1 MTIRTFKIP
10 YKCSDINFGAL
21 YAQISKEQSNT
32 QRIAYNR
39 FVDGAKEST
48 IRALFRN
55 GTYNNI
61 SSDTWFQQSAIK
73 QAQNLY
79 KAQLKKQEKINLK
92 KLPRVLFARSA
103 FLNYLKGKIN
113 KQELKEARNFGIYSE
128 GEAYAKGNRKFSFA
142 SLRSVIFKPQR
153 GVAFSLDIKPS
164 KNQIKYIQA
173 CCFVSKQKIDDPINC
188 TAISVRLSKE
198 YIFISFDISFI
209 SNKSYKPK
217 ANRVMGIDMNPNRYA
232 FCIKDQ
238 NKILKSESFDLM
250 SLRLH
255 AKKGFSSS
263 SKEKKYLTNKKK
275 HEIIELA
282 HYFVKQAKALH
293 CESISIENLNGI
305 SSQGNNK
312 HFNRAVNNDFKRRLF
327 RDVLEKLCTE
337 SGIKFIEINSMYTS
351 FMGCVLYGDILP
363 DPISAAACVA
373 DAGIIHLQNQ
383 VLTHKHKY
391 FKWFDNLQIDA
402 SLFNKSKYLQ
412 SWNSVCLSF
421 ASIPELYKSVKSLV
435 PKEGM
440 YSSYHAFLGTYA
452 LRRTPFKSEKSS
464 VQRIYVI

>member
-39 FVDGAKEST
+39 FVDSAKEST

-61 SSDTWFQQSAIK
+61 STDTWFQQSAIK

-79 KAQLKKQEKINLK
+79 KAQLKKQEKLNLK
-92 KLPRVLFARSA
+92 KLPKVQFARSA
-103 FLNYLKGKIN
+103 FLDYLKGKIT
-113 KQELKEARNFGIYSE
+113 KQELQEQRNFGIYSE
-128 GEAYAKGNRKFSFA
+128 GESSKKANRKFCFVSLNEVLFKLNRSTSF
-142 SLRSVIFKPQR
+142 K
-153 GVAFSLDIKPS
+153 LDIKPS
-164 KNQIKYIQA
+164 KNQMKYIQA
-173 CCFVSKQKIDDPINC
+173 CIDASNQKQG
-188 TAISVRLSKE
+188 TAGTAVSVRLSKE
-198 YIFISFDISFI
+198 YIYITFDVSFI
-209 SNKSYKPK
+209 CDKSYKPK

-238 NKILKSESFDLM
+238 NKLLKSESFDLM

-255 AKKGFSSS
+255 AKKGFASN
-263 SKEKKYLTNKKK
+263 SKEKKYLHNKKT
-275 HEIIELA
+275 HEVIELA
-282 HYFVKQAKALH
+282 HEFIKQAKALH
-293 CESISIENLNGI
+293 VEAIALENLDGMR
-305 SSQGNNK
+305 SATSNK

-327 RDVLEKLCTE
+327 RDVIEKLCTIH
-337 SGIKFIEINSMYTS
+337 SIKFIEINSMYTS
-351 FMGCVLYGDILP
+351 FMGCVLYGQALP

-383 VLTHKHKY
+383 VQKHKY
-391 FKWFDNLQIDA
+391 FKWFNNSSIDA
-402 SLFNKSKYLQ
+402 SLYNKSKYIQ
-412 SWNSVCLSF
+412 SWNSVYLSF

-435 PKEGM
+435 PKGSM
-440 YSSYHAFLGTYA
+440 YSSYHAFLGSYCSV
-452 LRRTPFKSEKSS
+452 RTKFKSEKSS
-464 VQRIYVI
+464 VKRIYVI

>member
-10 YKCSDINFGAL
+10 YKCSDNNFGAL

-39 FVDGAKEST
+39 FVDSAKELT

-61 SSDTWFQQSAIK
+61 STDTWFQQSAIK

-79 KAQLKKQEKINLK
+79 KAQLAKQKDLNLK
-92 KLPRVLFARSA
+92 KLPKVQFARSA
-103 FLNYLKGKIN
+103 FLDYQKGKIS
-113 KQELKEARNFGIYSE
+113 KQELKEQRNFGIYSE
-128 GEAYAKGNRKFSFA
+128 GEASKKGNRKFRFVSCSEVLFNPN
-142 SLRSVIFKPQR
+142 RNTNFK
-153 GVAFSLDIKPS
+153 LHIKPS

-173 CCFVSKQKIDDPINC
+173 CIDASNQKQGTAGTAVSVC
-188 TAISVRLSKE
+188 LSKK
-198 YIFISFDISFI
+198 YIFISFDVSFI
-209 SNKSYKPK
+209 KDQNYKPK
-217 ANRVMGIDMNPNRYA
+217 ANRVMGIDMNPNRFA

-263 SKEKKYLTNKKK
+263 SKEKKYLHNKKR
-275 HEIIELA
+275 HEVIELA
-282 HYFVKQAKALH
+282 HHFVKQAKALH
-293 CESISIENLNGI
+293 CEAISIENLDGMR
-305 SSQGNNK
+305 SATGSK
-312 HFNRAVNNDFKRRLF
+312 HFNRSVNNDFKRRLY
-327 RDVLEKLCTE
+327 RDVIEKLCTE
-337 SGIKFIEINSMYTS
+337 SGIKFLEINSMYTS

-363 DPISAAACVA
+363 DPISAAACIA
-373 DAGIIHLQNQ
+373 DAGLIHLQNQ
-383 VLTHKHKY
+383 VLQHKY
-391 FKWFDNLQIDA
+391 FKWFNNSQIDA
-402 SLFNKSKYLQ
+402 SLYNKSKYLQ
-412 SWNSVCLSF
+412 SWNSVYLSF

-435 PKEGM
+435 PQGSM
-440 YSSYHAFLGTYA
+440 YLSYHAFLSSCA
-452 LRRTPFKSEKSS
+452 LMHTKFKSEKSS

>member
-10 YKCSDINFGAL
+10 YSCSDLNYWAE

-39 FVDGAKEST
+39 FVQGAKEST

-55 GTYNNI
+55 GTYKNI
-61 SSDTWFQQSAIK
+61 STDTWFQQSAIK

-79 KAQLKKQEKINLK
+79 KAQLKKQEKLNLTN
-92 KLPRVLFARSA
+92 LPKVQFARSS
-103 FLNYLKGKIN
+103 FLDYLKGKIS
-113 KQELKEARNFGIYSE
+113 KQELKEQRNFGIYSE
-128 GEAYAKGNRKFSFA
+128 GEALSKGNRKFRFVSMYEVLFNPNRNT
-142 SLRSVIFKPQR
+142 SLK
-153 GVAFSLDIKPS
+153 LDIKPS
-164 KNQIKYIQA
+164 KNQMKYIQA
-173 CCFVSKQKIDDPINC
+173 CIDASNTKQKVKG
-188 TAISVRLSKE
+188 TAISVRLTKD
-198 YIFISFDISFI
+198 YIFISFDVSFI
-209 SNKSYKPK
+209 KDQNYKPK

-238 NKILKSESFDLM
+238 NKILKSEYFDLM

-263 SKEKKYLTNKKK
+263 SKEKKYLNNKKR

-282 HYFVKQAKALH
+282 HECIKQAKALH
-293 CESISIENLNGI
+293 VEAIALENLNGMK
-305 SSQGNNK
+305 SQGKNK

-327 RDVLEKLCTE
+327 RGVLEKLCTE
-337 SGIKFIEINSMYTS
+337 QNIKFIEINSMYTS

-383 VLTHKHKY
+383 VQKHKY
-391 FKWFDNLQIDA
+391 FKWFDNLQIDV
-402 SLFNKSKYLQ
+402 SLYNKSTYLQ
-412 SWNSVCLSF
+412 SWNSVYLSF
-421 ASIPELYKSVKSLV
+421 ASIPELYRAVKSLV

-440 YSSYHAFLGTYA
+440 YLSYHAFISSCA
-452 LRRTPFKSEKSS
+452 LMHTKFKSEKSS
-464 VQRIYVI
+464 VRRSYVV